1 METVVIDRKMTNSVP
16 DQQPREE
23 SLKVN
28 GENLRAAMM
37 TKKQRTQRT
46 PSLPVEVVKSTKEA
60 KAKEVAVAA
69 RAPWSMMM
77 TTSQP
82 CDDGQLN

>member
-1 METVVIDRKMTNSVP
+1 MTNSVP

-28 GENLRAAMM
+28 GENLREAMM

-46 PSLPVEVVKSTKEA
+46 PSHPVEVVNKSTKEA
-60 KAKEVAVAA
+60 KVKEVAVAA
-69 RAPWSMMM
+69 RAPWSMMR